1 MLLTRDTAPSLDT
14 ALFIAGNWNQ
24 NVTAYN
30 AETGAT
36 VWAVDLGGSI
46 ESHPAYYDGVVYMS
60 TEAPSSTLWALDV
73 KTGETVWKYVCV
85 CVRARVCVCVCV
97 CACVRVYVCV
107 CM

>member
-1 MLLTRDTAPSLDT
+1 MCFIDIMLTLYPYIWMTLYPKPGMLLTRDTAPSLDT

-30 AETGAT
+30 AKTGET

-73 KTGETVWKYVCV
+73 KTGETVWKYV
-85 CVRARVCVCVCV
+85 
-97 CACVRVYVCV
+97 
-107 CM
+107 

>member
-1 MLLTRDTAPSLDT
+1 MFTLYLYTWMTLYPKPGMLLTRDIAPSLDT

-30 AETGAT
+30 AKTGET

-73 KTGETVWKYVCV
+73 KTGETVWKYV
-85 CVRARVCVCVCV
+85 
-97 CACVRVYVCV
+97 
-107 CM
+107 